1 MFLPPKSTVPTWALI
16 SRDVKHSPLD
26 AKRRGRD
33 NRTDRQNPNARRQE
47 AAVLDI
53 IMIVICIVLL
63 LNLVATMS
71 VMGYRTR
78 GNSWLLA
85 VLLTGTSG
93 AAIAA
98 MIAVV
103 YAEEPSRFVDL
114 SLVLMGLAALPV
126 VMRVML
132 TRTTSSTDQGG
143 GHDH

>member
-1 MFLPPKSTVPTWALI
+1 M
-16 SRDVKHSPLD
+16 LD
-26 AKRRGRD
+26 A
-33 NRTDRQNPNARRQE
+33 
-47 AAVLDI
+47 

-63 LNLVATMS
+63 FNLVLAMA

-98 MIAVV
+98 MVAVV
-103 YAEEPSRFVDL
+103 VADQPTRFVDL

-126 VMRVML
+126 VLRVLL
-132 TRTTSSTDQGG
+132 TRETVPAEGG
-143 GHDH
+143 GERPD